1 MSHFAV
7 LVIGNDIEEQLAK
20 FDEQIQMPKYV
31 KNTKEQL
38 IAEEKQSI
46 EEYKNGTYA
55 EYLADPI
62 GYAIA
67 CNDNENHLKY
77 VSEDFPKKLEMTD
90 EEIYQNA
97 IKYYEEEDLGPDG
110 EVYSTYNPD
119 SKWDWYEVGGRYA
132 GRIALKENV
141 EGYPT
146 PNFSWGWSEEDK
158 ESVMKGGSMVDEA
171 YLRDID
177 FSKMHRTEEDY
188 KEALRYWELIVEGI
202 KPKNKKEE
210 EMVKYNW
217 YKPEYYTER
226 YKDKETYAK
235 CNSSFSMWAVVKD
248 GVWYEKGQMGWWAM
262 SNETHDE
269 AVDWEMNFF
278 DRFIKDLPED
288 TLITVVDCH
297 I

>member
-20 FDEQIQMPKYV
+20 FDEQIEMPKYV
-31 KNTKEQL
+31 KYTKEQL
-38 IAEEKQSI
+38 IANEKQSI

-55 EYLADPI
+55 EYLVDPI
-62 GYAIA
+62 KYAESV
-67 CNDNENHLKY
+67 NNENHLKY
-77 VSEDFPKKLEMTD
+77 VSEVFPKKLEMTD

-132 GRIALKENV
+132 GRIAVKDGV
-141 EGYPT
+141 EIDE
-146 PNFSWGWSEEDK
+146 PNFSWGWQEEDK
-158 ESVMKGGSMVDEA
+158 EKVIANGYRTDSA
-171 YLRDID
+171 YVKDID

-188 KEALRYWELIVEGI
+188 KEALRYWELIVEGA
-202 KPKNKKEE
+202 KPKNKDEE
-210 EMVKYNW
+210 NSVKFNW
-217 YKPEYYTER
+217 YKPDYYTER

-235 CNSSFSMWAVVKD
+235 CSSSFSMWAVVKD